1 MTSRGEVTVREMPP
15 EMAPASE
22 STSARRICDGSSSE
36 PIGGGGGGGEKGRD
50 GPRARRGR
58 VVWPKRRF
66 GSWDGGV
73 VVDWWGWP
81 GSTALRLVQVQQQ
94 GGGLLRRDFETG
106 LLLRLSKRNVLIV
119 FDPPLL

>member
-73 VVDWWGWP
+73 VVDWWGAWP
-81 GSTALRLVQVQQQ
+81 GSTALCVWSRSTS
-94 GGGLLRRDFETG
+94 GEADCFDETWRRGCSFVCPRGTF
-106 LLLRLSKRNVLIV
+106 SA
-119 FDPPLL
+119 F